1 MKNAIDFYTNL
12 DSNTLMIVFL
22 VLGIVMLLS
31 LLLGTVIYS
40 DKTQKI
46 TNDFTKDNRLVK
58 NVVSQKRIIEI
69 LEGNI
74 KVGFDIPISLY
85 NSLVTHDFDNEKEL
99 KEMLTLYYQESKQI
113 KEV

>member
-1 MKNAIDFYTNL
+1 MKNVIDFYTNL

-31 LLLGTVIYS
+31 LLLGTVMHS
-40 DKTQKI
+40 NKTQKI

-58 NVVSQKRIIEI
+58 NVLSQKRIIEI
-69 LEGNI
+69 LEGNK
-74 KVGFDIPISLY
+74 KVGFEIPTSIY
-85 NSLVTHDFDNEKEL
+85 NSLVVHDFDNEIEL
-99 KEMLTLYYQESKQI
+99 KEMLNLYYQETNQI